1 MNKNLELLAP
11 VGSMEALRAAVQ
23 NGANAVYL
31 GGKVFSAR
39 ASANNFDN
47 DELRQAV
54 EYAHIRDCKV
64 FVTVNTLIKQSEM
77 EDFIDYI
84 KYLYSISVDA
94 LILQDIGM
102 AKRIRDILPDF
113 ELHASTQMAAHSL
126 NDVLYLESVG
136 FKRVV
141 LARELNVEE
150 IKMITDHCQA
160 DIEIFVHG
168 ALCVSYSGQCYM
180 SSVLGTRS
188 GNRGRCAQPC
198 RQKYRLFNSD
208 EDRYEDVEGD
218 YLLSPRD
225 LNTIEDIGRIID
237 TNVLSLKIEGRMKRP
252 EYVATVVSS
261 YRDAILNYVENGKS
275 GISDESLEDLYVI
288 FNRKF
293 TRGYL
298 LGQTGGDIMNSSKP
312 NNRGLYVGRV
322 QAYNSKS
329 KRLKI
334 RLEASLKKG
343 DGLSIGGGTVGRI
356 ILGKDIRTI
365 GLPGESV
372 EIDYIG
378 KIKPGT
384 QVFKTSDGQ
393 LLDRMKKTYEPGHE
407 YVKRPLYM
415 ELDLKVG
422 QHPCLKVWDDRGN
435 RVKIDGDS
443 LLEEAIKVPI
453 SQEKAIN
460 QLSKLGNTPYYL
472 EEIKCNIDGKASMPI
487 SGLNTLRRLAI
498 DEISRQRVKVQG
510 RTYDKCGNQEKKLVT
525 PLVDRI
531 LDKKQGPK
539 FNISCGNLDQLQAS
553 LEYNIG
559 DIYYRDI
566 ASLGKAIDISR
577 QAGKDIYYY
586 MPRII
591 RTDEERVYK
600 VLSSLDEE
608 DIAYLKGFRISSY
621 GQIGWAK
628 DHLPDKKILVAPWL
642 NIINDLSLDY
652 YASIGAS
659 RICMSQEVSLNQLR
673 GMDKLYGQAYETE
686 YVVYGNNEMMISEYC
701 PMGVLT
707 KDCKKNKR
715 DALCNKSI
723 YYLES
728 NEGHRYRLAQ
738 SPECRTTIYSDEI
751 VNLVDD
757 LDSLSM
763 LGIDNY
769 DIVFNFEDQDEVGAI
784 LKGFILGQRGELNR
798 LKRTYNTGHLYKEMD

>member
-39 ASANNFDN
+39 ASANNFDY

-312 NNRGLYVGRV
+312 NNRGLYIGRV

-365 GLPGESV
+365 GHPGESV

-422 QHPCLKVWDDRGN
+422 QYPSLKVWDDRGN
-435 RVKIDGDS
+435 LVKLDGDS

-498 DEISRQRVKVQG
+498 DEISRQRVKVQW

-566 ASLGKAIDISR
+566 SSMGKAIDISR

-608 DIAYLKGFRISSY
+608 DMAYLKGFRISSY

-642 NIINDLSLDY
+642 NVINDLSLDY

-673 GMDKLYGQAYETE
+673 GMDKLYGQVYETE